1 MSLAFTSATPADK
14 SAPSLIDRAINSI
27 ERIFGDVQERDELLT
42 RIALLEAQNDLLRK
56 RDITLSSHMQRHDEE
71 QRLAARIQQDFLPKT
86 LPSLSGV
93 SFQALYRPA
102 HYVSG
107 DLYDVKRL
115 DESHVGI
122 YLADAVGHG
131 TPAALL
137 TMFMKNA
144 LQTKQITP
152 AGYRLL
158 DPSETLALLNA
169 ALRNADLNHASFA
182 TAVYARINC
191 ATRQVTYARG
201 GHPTPVVL
209 KPTGDLVEIESDGAL
224 LGVFDEGDW
233 THATLNL
240 EPGDRVVFY
249 TDGVELLF
257 TPDGSPG
264 QSWKSELSKRAT
276 EPTSTILSDFSQA
289 LDHHPGHP
297 TQKDDLS
304 IVIAEVEF

>member
-1 MSLAFTSATPADK
+1 MSLAFTSEPIEAIK
-14 SAPSLIDRAINSI
+14 PSLLDRALSGI
-27 ERIFGDVQERDELLT
+27 ERILGDVHERDELLT
-42 RIALLEAQNDLLRK
+42 RIALLEAQNELLRK
-56 RDITLSSHMQRHDEE
+56 RDGTLTSLMHRHDEE
-71 QRLAARIQQDFLPKT
+71 QRLAARIQQDFLPKS
-86 LPSLSGV
+86 LPSLQGL
-93 SFQALYRPA
+93 SFHALYRPA

-115 DESHVGI
+115 DESHVGV

-152 AGYRLL
+152 GSYRLL
-158 DPSETLALLNA
+158 EPSETIALLNS

-191 ATRQVTYARG
+191 RTREVCYARG
-201 GHPTPVVL
+201 GHPVPIVL
-209 KPTGDLVEIESDGAL
+209 KPTGDLVEVEADGAL
-224 LGVFDEGDW
+224 LGVFDDGEW

-240 EPGDRVVFY
+240 EPGDRLVFY
-249 TDGVELLF
+249 TDGVEMLF
-257 TPDGSPG
+257 TPDGSAG
-264 QSWKSELSKRAT
+264 TLWRDQLSQRASA
-276 EPTSTILSDFSQA
+276 PTGEILSDFARA
-289 LDHHPGHP
+289 LDDHPGGP
-297 TQKDDLS
+297 NQKDDLS